1 MKKILTFILGMM
13 VVASCD
19 HLSKSSSDKEEEV
32 NIADLEGM
40 AFETEKLSYSYEE
53 DKVEVSIDVEY
64 PKDGNPILVNAIRE
78 YISETM
84 GGTYDG
90 DLEEGQQLVDY
101 YGGFYKKELNDEK
114 QVQID
119 ENDGNDEI
127 INGFYRNYDIKKE
140 YETDHFITY
149 LVNSSVYLNGAHGVE
164 SSYGMTFRK
173 SDGRRF
179 GTDMM
184 RNLYSQ
190 DIYALIK
197 KGLIDYFGQYSDE
210 SVTTDEDLKEY
221 ILTDDDVNYLP
232 LPKNVPYITQEGFV
246 FTYQPYEIS
255 FYAAGMPTFTVP
267 VGKMKQFLTQT
278 ALKMLGE
285 D

>member
-19 HLSKSSSDKEEEV
+19 LVSKSSSDKEEV
-32 NIADLEGM
+32 NIDELEGM
-40 AFETEKLSYSYEE
+40 AFETEQLSFSYDK
-53 DKVEVSIDVEY
+53 DKVEVGINVEY

-78 YISETM
+78 YISETL

-101 YGGFYKKELNDEK
+101 YGGYYEKELNDEK
-114 QVQID
+114 QEQID
-119 ENDGNDEI
+119 DNDGNDEI

-140 YETDHFITY
+140 YESDQFVTY
-149 LVNSSVYLNGAHGVE
+149 LVNSDIFLNGAHGVE

-190 DIYALIK
+190 DLYAIIK
-197 KGLIDYFGQYSDE
+197 NGLIEYFGQYTDE

-232 LPKNVPYITQEGFV
+232 LPKNAPYITKEGFV

-267 VGKMKQFLTQT
+267 VSKMKPFLSQT